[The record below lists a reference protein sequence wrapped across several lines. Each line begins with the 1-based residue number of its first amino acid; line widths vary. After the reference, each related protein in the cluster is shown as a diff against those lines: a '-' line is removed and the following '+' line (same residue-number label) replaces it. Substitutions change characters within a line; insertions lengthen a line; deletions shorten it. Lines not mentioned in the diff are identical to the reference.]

1 MTTIK
6 YLEGAV
12 PYPEEFAMAYRKKG
26 YWIGQ
31 NLSDF
36 LRESAQKYAK
46 NIAIYDG
53 DKAVSYEKFDNL
65 VDCCASH
72 LYHYGLRAGDKAV
85 VQMPNHYQFYVL
97 FFALIRLGALP
108 IMSLPA
114 HRYAELSSFFKQ

>member
-46 NIAIYDG
+46 KYC
-53 DKAVSYEKFDNL
+53 NL
-65 VDCCASH
+65 
-72 LYHYGLRAGDKAV
+72 
-85 VQMPNHYQFYVL
+85 
-97 FFALIRLGALP
+97 
-108 IMSLPA
+108 
-114 HRYAELSSFFKQ
+114 